1 MNLARSDDR
10 GWLSYHITVPAPL
23 EPFMVECL
31 WPVLDRDTR
40 PDGPVRRFFFIRY
53 SDPDLELRLRLRLRQ
68 GVPAAA
74 MRARLESCVREY
86 VSRAG
91 LADLAY
97 RVEERPYSR
106 VELYFGD
113 ALPSVYAELLNEATS
128 RLTLRLLR
136 GPGSDRWSRRWLA
149 LAAILFLLQRRAAA
163 DAHDLSGMLTASRDF
178 AEQLARTYGLPDA
191 TREPPLNSTADASLL
206 DAIEAMHAQLEEDHE
221 LMRIGRLLRRA
232 RRVLPNG
239 RFVAMHALHLLCNK
253 MGLSPHEEYR
263 LMTALDRLAPTAAM
277 RLARGSVSR
286 DVS

>member
-1 MNLARSDDR
+1 MTAR

-31 WPVLDRDTR
+31 WPVLDRDTQ

-53 SDPDLELRLRLRLRQ
+53 SDPDLQLRLRLRLRD
-68 GVPAAA
+68 GVPSAT
-74 MRARLESCVREY
+74 MRARLESSVREY
-86 VSRAG
+86 LSRAG
-91 LADLAY
+91 SPDLAY

-106 VELYFGD
+106 VDLYFGD

-136 GPGSDRWSRRWLA
+136 GPGGDRWSRRWLA

-163 DAHDLSGMLTASRDF
+163 DINDLRRMLAASREF
-178 AEQLARTYGLPDA
+178 AEDTARTHGFGDA
-191 TREPPLNSTADASLL
+191 ARRAPINSDADGSLL
-206 DAIEAMHAQLEEDHE
+206 DAIEAMHVQLDDDGE
-221 LMRIGRLLRRA
+221 LVRIGRLLRRT

-263 LMTALDRLAPTAAM
+263 LMTALDRLAPAAM
-277 RLARGSVSR
+277 ARLARVSVTR
-286 DVS
+286 NVS

>member
-1 MNLARSDDR
+1 MTVR

-31 WPVLDRDTR
+31 WPVLDRDTQ

-53 SDPDLELRLRLRLRQ
+53 SDPDLQLRLRLRLRD
-68 GVPAAA
+68 GVPSAT
-74 MRARLESCVREY
+74 MRMRLESCVREY
-86 VSRAG
+86 LARAG
-91 LADLAY
+91 RPDLAY

-106 VELYFGD
+106 VALYFGE

-128 RLTLRLLR
+128 RLALRLLR
-136 GPGSDRWSRRWLA
+136 GPGGDRWSRRWLA

-163 DAHDLSGMLTASRDF
+163 DTNDLCGMLSASRDF
-178 AEQLARTYGLPDA
+178 AEHTARTHGFGDA
-191 TREPPLNSTADASLL
+191 GRSAPISGDADASLL
-206 DAIEAMHAQLEEDHE
+206 DAIDAIHVQLDDDGE

-239 RFVAMHALHLLCNK
+239 RFVAIHALHLLCNK

-263 LMTALDRLAPTAAM
+263 LMTALDRLAPAALA
-277 RLARGSVSR
+277 RLARVSVTR
-286 DVS
+286 NVS